1 MTEFPSCPYCR
12 FEVRNEDAVACDACQ
27 ASHHVDCWDD
37 NGGCAVYGCVNSP
50 KHDAADEMHP
60 AKAAAATAVFPAAS
74 TPLEAAPH
82 PPAAA
87 PSVAGQKSVHGIYL
101 AVAGILA
108 LAIVIA
114 GVAIA
119 VSISRG
125 PAEPAV
131 AASETSTADSSP
143 EQSSS
148 STDDSLDAEPAPD
161 PEPEA
166 ESAPA
171 ASSSSTSRSASTDS
185 PGYVAQLGSFT
196 NRSGAEELRDQLS
209 SAGVTAS
216 ILRSNNIVEFEPG
229 YWVVYT
235 GPFSSRSDAND
246 SADEANANGA
256 QGGFS
261 RYATP
266 R

>member
-1 MTEFPSCPYCR
+1 MTEIPSCPYCR
-12 FEVRNEDAVACDACQ
+12 FEVRNEDAVTCDACR
-27 ASHHVDCWDD
+27 AAHHVDCWDD

-50 KHDAADEMHP
+50 KPDVADEVHP
-60 AKAAAATAVFPAAS
+60 AKAAAATAVLPTAS
-74 TPLEAAPH
+74 TPLEPAALVTAAT
-82 PPAAA
+82 PPATD
-87 PSVAGQKSVHGIYL
+87 QKSVHATYL

-119 VSISRG
+119 VSLSRESAAP
-125 PAEPAV
+125 PA
-131 AASETSTADSSP
+131 AASETSAADSSA
-143 EQSSS
+143 ERTSSS
-148 STDDSLDAEPAPD
+148 SDESLEAEPD
-161 PEPEA
+161 PEPEP
-166 ESAPA
+166 EPEPAPA
-171 ASSSSTSRSASTDS
+171 TSNSTSRSASTDS

-196 NRSGAEELRDQLS
+196 NRSGAEELRDQLN
-209 SAGVTAS
+209 SAGVGAS
-216 ILRSNNIVEFEPG
+216 ILRSNNIEEFNPG

-235 GPFSSRSDAND
+235 GPFSTRSEAND